1 VSEDALAKELAGVIF
16 RDTGGTDPD
25 YIPPTAFYRL
35 ENCPYVTADE
45 YLSGN
50 VRTKLRL
57 ARTLAENRPDLAETL
72 APNISALEAALPPD
86 LTAAEISVR
95 LGATWLPENDVEQF
109 MYELLQPSYYARE
122 RIKVHYSAH
131 TSEWN
136 ITEKNADR
144 SNIHTF
150 NTYGTQRVNAY
161 KIIEDSLN
169 LRDVRIFDKVIEP
182 DGTEKRVLN
191 KKETAI
197 AQAKQEL
204 IRSKFEEW
212 IWNDPDRR
220 ERLCRMYNDRFN
232 SIRPR
237 EYDGS
242 HIKFVGMNPEITL
255 RKHQIDAIA
264 HILYGGNTL
273 LAHEVGAGKTYEMVA
288 AAMESKRLGL
298 CNKSLIVVPNHIT

>member
-1 VSEDALAKELAGVIF
+1 
-16 RDTGGTDPD
+16 
-25 YIPPTAFYRL
+25 
-35 ENCPYVTADE
+35 
-45 YLSGN
+45 
-50 VRTKLRL
+50 
-57 ARTLAENRPDLAETL
+57 
-72 APNISALEAALPPD
+72 
-86 LTAAEISVR
+86 
-95 LGATWLPENDVEQF
+95 
-109 MYELLQPSYYARE
+109 
-122 RIKVHYSAH
+122 VHYSDRLG
-131 TSEWN
+131 EWN
-136 ITEKNADR
+136 ITEKSADR
-144 SNIHTF
+144 SNIHSF

-169 LRDVRIFDKVIEP
+169 LRDVRVFDTVYE

-197 AQAKQEL
+197 AQAKQEI
-204 IRSKFEEW
+204 IRAKFEEW
-212 IWNDPDRR
+212 IWKDPARR
-220 ERLCRMYNDRFN
+220 ERLCRIYNDRFN
-232 SIRPR
+232 SVRPR

-298 CNKSLIVVPNHIT
+298 CNKSLIVVPNHITEQWSGEFLQLYPSANILVATKKDFETKNRKKFCARIATGDYDAVRPDRAF